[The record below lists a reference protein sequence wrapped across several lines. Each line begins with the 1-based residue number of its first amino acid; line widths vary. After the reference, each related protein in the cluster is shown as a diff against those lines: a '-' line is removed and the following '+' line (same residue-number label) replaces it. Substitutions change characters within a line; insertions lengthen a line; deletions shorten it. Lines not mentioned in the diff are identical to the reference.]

1 MPAAYNTTERYRE
14 LENRLSECRG
24 RINILE
30 EKLLGSPVPLPV
42 AEFDRL
48 LDEYR
53 AEQIRLAHLEQEQ
66 EGNSTPAKTAAAK
79 ERWRKQ
85 NRDRRKKLHY
95 YPYKKTFIMARTK
108 KTVVSG
114 ITREQA
120 EQAFADFAAAD
131 AKVQN
136 LTSKMDIEMT
146 RIREKY
152 ADQLAELSAT
162 KEKNFDI
169 MQAYAVENKEE
180 LFSKRKSLESA
191 HGVFGFRTG
200 TPKLKNLKGFTWA
213 AVTNICKELLPQYI
227 RTTDELAKDK
237 LLADRDNPKVAE
249 FFPKIG
255 VQVVQEETFYV
266 EPKKEND
273 AQSA

>member
-1 MPAAYNTTERYRE
+1 
-14 LENRLSECRG
+14 
-24 RINILE
+24 
-30 EKLLGSPVPLPV
+30 
-42 AEFDRL
+42 
-48 LDEYR
+48 
-53 AEQIRLAHLEQEQ
+53 
-66 EGNSTPAKTAAAK
+66 
-79 ERWRKQ
+79 
-85 NRDRRKKLHY
+85 
-95 YPYKKTFIMARTK
+95 MARTK

-227 RTTDELAKDK
+227 RTK
-237 LLADRDNPKVAE
+237 LLADRDNPEVAE
-249 FFPKIG
+249 YFPKIG

-273 AQSA
+273 VQQSA

>member
-1 MPAAYNTTERYRE
+1 
-14 LENRLSECRG
+14 
-24 RINILE
+24 
-30 EKLLGSPVPLPV
+30 
-42 AEFDRL
+42 
-48 LDEYR
+48 
-53 AEQIRLAHLEQEQ
+53 
-66 EGNSTPAKTAAAK
+66 
-79 ERWRKQ
+79 
-85 NRDRRKKLHY
+85 
-95 YPYKKTFIMARTK
+95 MARTK

-169 MQAYAVENKEE
+169 MQAYAIENKEE

-237 LLADRDNPKVAE
+237 LLADRDNPEVAE

-266 EPKKEND
+266 EPKKRTMRNLPEEYYEYRPHGRNWVVYRIRRD
-273 AQSA
+273 ATGSTGTKVGQFLTKEEARREVYRLNGWKTIK

>member
-1 MPAAYNTTERYRE
+1 
-14 LENRLSECRG
+14 
-24 RINILE
+24 
-30 EKLLGSPVPLPV
+30 
-42 AEFDRL
+42 
-48 LDEYR
+48 
-53 AEQIRLAHLEQEQ
+53 
-66 EGNSTPAKTAAAK
+66 
-79 ERWRKQ
+79 
-85 NRDRRKKLHY
+85 
-95 YPYKKTFIMARTK
+95 MARTK

-114 ITREQA
+114 ISREQA

-136 LTSKMDIEMT
+136 LTSKMDLEMT

-180 LFSKRKSLESA
+180 LFSRKKSLESA

-213 AVTNICKELLPQYI
+213 AVTNLCKELLPQYI
-227 RTTDELAKDK
+227 RTR
-237 LLADRDNPKVAE
+237 LLADRENPDVVSY
-249 FFPKIG
+249 FPKIG

-266 EPKKEND
+266 EPKKESD
-273 AQSA
+273 AVEQ

>member
-1 MPAAYNTTERYRE
+1 
-14 LENRLSECRG
+14 
-24 RINILE
+24 
-30 EKLLGSPVPLPV
+30 
-42 AEFDRL
+42 
-48 LDEYR
+48 
-53 AEQIRLAHLEQEQ
+53 
-66 EGNSTPAKTAAAK
+66 
-79 ERWRKQ
+79 
-85 NRDRRKKLHY
+85 
-95 YPYKKTFIMARTK
+95 MARTK

-169 MQAYAVENKEE
+169 MQAYAIENKEE

-237 LLADRDNPKVAE
+237 LLADRDNPEVAE

-255 VQVVQEETFYV
+255 VQGRAGRDFLCGAQKRERCAICLRSITNTGRMAGTGWCTVFGVTPPV
-266 EPKKEND
+266 PPGPKSGSSSRKRKPGVR
-273 AQSA
+273 SIG

>member
-1 MPAAYNTTERYRE
+1 
-14 LENRLSECRG
+14 
-24 RINILE
+24 
-30 EKLLGSPVPLPV
+30 
-42 AEFDRL
+42 
-48 LDEYR
+48 
-53 AEQIRLAHLEQEQ
+53 
-66 EGNSTPAKTAAAK
+66 
-79 ERWRKQ
+79 
-85 NRDRRKKLHY
+85 
-95 YPYKKTFIMARTK
+95 MARTK

-169 MQAYAVENKEE
+169 MQAYAIENKEE

-237 LLADRDNPKVAE
+237 LLADRDNPEVAE

-273 AQSA
+273 AQHPHKEYYEYRPHGRNWVVYRIRRDATGSTGTKVGQFLTKEEARREVYRLNGWK

>member
-1 MPAAYNTTERYRE
+1 
-14 LENRLSECRG
+14 
-24 RINILE
+24 
-30 EKLLGSPVPLPV
+30 
-42 AEFDRL
+42 
-48 LDEYR
+48 
-53 AEQIRLAHLEQEQ
+53 
-66 EGNSTPAKTAAAK
+66 
-79 ERWRKQ
+79 
-85 NRDRRKKLHY
+85 
-95 YPYKKTFIMARTK
+95 MARTK

-114 ITREQA
+114 ISREQA

-136 LTSKMDIEMT
+136 LTSKMDLEMT

-162 KEKNFDI
+162 KEKNFVHHAGI
-169 MQAYAVENKEE
+169 RRRKQGRTVSRK
-180 LFSKRKSLESA
+180 KSLESA

-237 LLADRDNPKVAE
+237 LLADRDNPEVAE
-249 FFPKIG
+249 YFPKIG

-273 AQSA
+273 AQQSA